1 MMRRII
7 LPALVCS
14 LVVPSLALAW
24 QPYPPYAPPVP
35 EPFAYPDYHPIVPP
49 MPATPW
55 SREGDDWT
63 SMPERPAWPRLTLNR
78 RTTQDAYLIEINLEN
93 IAPDQV
99 EIRPAGRGLVITH
112 QATIRHQQS
121 DALPSG
127 EGYQNRYSLTRD
139 TSVRRVGLPPD
150 ADLANMTREV
160 KDGQILIRVPRT
172 TNPWRGAR

>member
-1 MMRRII
+1 MRRVT

-14 LVVPSLALAW
+14 LLAPGLALAW

-35 EPFAYPDYHPIVPP
+35 EPFGYPDYGPIAPP
-49 MPATPW
+49 PAAPW
-55 SREGDDWT
+55 SREGDWM
-63 SMPERPAWPRLTLNR
+63 SIPERPAWPRLTLNR

-99 EIRPAGRGLVITH
+99 EIRPAGRGLVIVH
-112 QATIRHQQS
+112 HATIRHRQS
-121 DALPSG
+121 DALPGG
-127 EGYQNRYSLTRD
+127 EGYQTRYSLTRD

-160 KDGQILIRVPRT
+160 KDDQILIRVPRT
-172 TNPWRGAR
+172 ANPWRGAW